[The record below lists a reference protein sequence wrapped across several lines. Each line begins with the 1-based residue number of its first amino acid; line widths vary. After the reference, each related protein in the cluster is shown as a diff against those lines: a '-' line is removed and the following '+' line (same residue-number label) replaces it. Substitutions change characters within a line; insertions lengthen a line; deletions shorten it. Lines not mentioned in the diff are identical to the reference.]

1 MSLIEQLKEQ
11 QKAAMRAK
19 DKMRLG
25 AIRMLL
31 AAVKQQEIDGRKTL
45 SDDEILSVIVKMC
58 KQRKDSIT
66 QFQDAGRDDLADKE
80 SQELAV
86 LEEFLPQPL
95 TEDEVDALIAQAI
108 ADSGAA
114 SVQDMGTV
122 MGILKP
128 QVQGRADMGAISG
141 KVRAKLA

>member
-19 DKMRLG
+19 EKVRLG

-31 AAVKQQEIDGRKTL
+31 AAIKQQEVDSRKTL

-58 KQRKDSIT
+58 KQRKDSIS
-66 QFQDAGRDDLADKE
+66 QFQDAGRDDLAEKE

-95 TEDEVDALIAQAI
+95 TEDEVDALITQAI

-114 SVQDMGTV
+114 SVQDMGKV